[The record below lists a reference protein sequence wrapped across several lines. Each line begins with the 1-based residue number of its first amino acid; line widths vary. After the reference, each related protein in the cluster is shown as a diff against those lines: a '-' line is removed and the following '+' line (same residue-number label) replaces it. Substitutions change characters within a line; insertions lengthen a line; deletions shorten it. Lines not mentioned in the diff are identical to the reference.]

1 MEVCKILNVEQEFT
15 PSMMHYCLGR
25 CERTHRAL
33 AERLTPYVLDN
44 KQWEEMLPG
53 IVFSINSCVHSGSK
67 YSAFEIVFGKRPNF
81 PLSPSYIV
89 DFKDIPKDVKTY
101 IENLDARLNIIREHV
116 NLNTLVAQRK
126 MVEIE
131 NKNAHELD
139 LTVGDNV
146 YLSREPVGQGRKFQ
160 HIYDGPF
167 TVTCLPSAHLVIL
180 RDPIGKRNFRRPV
193 HINRLKLAHIRVP
206 LPAPY
211 FNLQTDE
218 SENSSSKSDNSSSSV
233 DRDTS
238 ENSKSISTNVTTESD
253 APDTD
258 VVSQH
263 DTTNLNRPRRN
274 IQKPVRYRDDNYI
287 DPDKIVDS
295 CENNQLKVKRILAK
309 RKDGA
314 NFVYLIQKV
323 GEPAQNAI
331 WLPLSKLPP
340 KAQTLLLS
348 RPPPLMQ

>member
-1 MEVCKILNVEQEFT
+1 MQSNTMKIL
-15 PSMMHYCLGR
+15 L
-25 CERTHRAL
+25 L
-33 AERLTPYVLDN
+33 
-44 KQWEEMLPG
+44 
-53 IVFSINSCVHSGSK
+53 
-67 YSAFEIVFGKRPNF
+67 
-81 PLSPSYIV
+81 
-89 DFKDIPKDVKTY
+89 
-101 IENLDARLNIIREHV
+101 
-116 NLNTLVAQRK
+116 
-126 MVEIE
+126 
-131 NKNAHELD
+131 
-139 LTVGDNV
+139 
-146 YLSREPVGQGRKFQ
+146 EPVGQGRKFQ

-180 RDPIGKRNFRRPV
+180 RDPTGKRNFRRPV

-218 SENSSSKSDNSSSSV
+218 SENTSSKSDNSSSSV

-238 ENSKSISTNVTTESD
+238 ENSKSISTNVTTESE
-253 APDTD
+253 ALDTD

-274 IQKPVRYRDDNYI
+274 IQKPVRYRDDNFI

-331 WLPLSKLPP
+331 KITTQSTNLATFKTTAVDSVVICLVKFRMVMIASPNH
-340 KAQTLLLS
+340 
-348 RPPPLMQ
+348 